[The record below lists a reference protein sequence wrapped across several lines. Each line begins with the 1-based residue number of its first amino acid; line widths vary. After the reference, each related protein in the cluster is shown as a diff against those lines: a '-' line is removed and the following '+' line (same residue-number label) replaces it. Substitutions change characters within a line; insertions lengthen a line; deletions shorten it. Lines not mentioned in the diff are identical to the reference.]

1 MSSWSG
7 FGRGRALAAFCLVLG
22 ALAIGIGCG
31 GGEDS
36 RSLSASSLGK
46 AEFVKRADA
55 VCARGRESALR
66 YQPSLPGGRTGA
78 SIAKAIELSV
88 LPALREVADRLYSLG
103 APSNERQGVEAFLAS
118 FEDALGAAE
127 DLELPSF
134 ERLEPLLS
142 RPGQLARKADL
153 QSCVYG

>member
-7 FGRGRALAAFCLVLG
+7 FGRAWSLAVFCLMLG

-31 GGEDS
+31 GGDS
-36 RSLSASSLGK
+36 QSLSASSLSK

-55 VCARGRESALR
+55 VCARGRERALR

-78 SIAKAIELSV
+78 SIAEAIDLSV
-88 LPALREVADRLYSLG
+88 LPALREVADSLYSLG
-103 APSNERQGVEAFLAS
+103 APGDERQGVEAFLVS

-127 DLELPSF
+127 DLEVPSF
-134 ERLEPLLS
+134 ERLAPLLS
-142 RPGQLARKADL
+142 RPGHLAHKAGL